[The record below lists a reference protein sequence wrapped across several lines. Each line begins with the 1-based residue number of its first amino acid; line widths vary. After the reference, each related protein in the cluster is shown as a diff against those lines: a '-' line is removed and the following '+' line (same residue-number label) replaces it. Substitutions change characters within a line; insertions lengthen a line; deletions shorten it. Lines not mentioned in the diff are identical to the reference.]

1 MQAGAV
7 FSLFLPNSSIS
18 MGPSIIV
25 DIFSYD
31 NSYRKREGRGSKML
45 IIIITFLR
53 PEHDLDD
60 QT

>member
-7 FSLFLPNSSIS
+7 FSLFLPTSSIS

-25 DIFSYD
+25 DIFGLYD
-31 NSYRKREGRGSKML
+31 NSYVDNYHN
-45 IIIITFLR
+45 FLR

-60 QT
+60 QTKGSQS